1 MVFTIRFFV
10 SLVGGTTLH
19 CAVVLLFEGGCLA
32 SLALV
37 ADGLVLF
44 AEGGSLGL
52 LLSLYG
58 MNLYDFLL
66 VLLAVEVYI
75 VDLAVSLSVLRE
87 DELFPLSV
95 VLCQLIEEFLVLR
108 VELRNDVLNLFDL
121 GWGSHLHLLL
131 LLLHLQH
138 FLLAVFAPE
147 FSVGVTMVHVGG
159 GVGGVLLD
167 RQLFVFL
174 QTRGYVV
181 LHLIAL
187 LLELALIDVSH
198 HLPIS

>member
-37 ADGLVLF
+37 ADELVLS

-52 LLSLYG
+52 LLSLGG
-58 MNLYDFLL
+58 MNLHDFGLL
-66 VLLAVEVYI
+66 VLLADEVYI
-75 VDLAVSLSVLRE
+75 VDLALSLSVLSE

-95 VLCQLIEEFLVLR
+95 VLCQLIEEVLVLL
-108 VELRNDVLNLFDL
+108 VVLNDGSNLLDL
-121 GWGSHLHLLL
+121 GWGSHNHLLL
-131 LLLHLQH
+131 LRLQLLHLLH
-138 FLLAVFAPE
+138 AVFAPE
-147 FSVGVTMVHVGG
+147 FMVGASMVHVGG
-159 GVGGVLLD
+159 GVGGVLIN
-167 RQLFVFL
+167 RHLFVLL

-181 LHLIAL
+181 LHLLAL
-187 LLELALIDVSH
+187 ILELALIDALH

>member
-37 ADGLVLF
+37 ADELVLS

-52 LLSLYG
+52 LLSLGG
-58 MNLYDFLL
+58 MNLHDFGLL
-66 VLLAVEVYI
+66 VLLADEVYI
-75 VDLAVSLSVLRE
+75 VDLALSLSVLSE

-95 VLCQLIEEFLVLR
+95 VLCQLIEEVLVLL
-108 VELRNDVLNLFDL
+108 VVLNDGSNLLDL
-121 GWGSHLHLLL
+121 GWGSHNHLLL
-131 LLLHLQH
+131 LRLHLQH
-138 FLLAVFAPE
+138 LLLAVFAPE
-147 FSVGVTMVHVGG
+147 FMVGASMVHVGG
-159 GVGGVLLD
+159 GVGGVLIN
-167 RQLFVFL
+167 RHLFVLL

-181 LHLIAL
+181 LHLLAL
-187 LLELALIDVSH
+187 ILELALIDALH